1 MFFLLGA
8 VATLVVGFTIFSVIG
23 DKEKGTQE
31 CEECESMQS
40 IPTASHSR
48 AHNLDNAIIK
58 LKGETKEQERRV
70 GR

>member
-23 DKEKGTQE
+23 DKEKGPQE
-31 CEECESMQS
+31 CEECEAMQS
-40 IPTASHSR
+40 IPTGNHSR
-48 AHNLDNAIIK
+48 AHNLDNIVVKSKADTQEK
-58 LKGETKEQERRV
+58 ERRV